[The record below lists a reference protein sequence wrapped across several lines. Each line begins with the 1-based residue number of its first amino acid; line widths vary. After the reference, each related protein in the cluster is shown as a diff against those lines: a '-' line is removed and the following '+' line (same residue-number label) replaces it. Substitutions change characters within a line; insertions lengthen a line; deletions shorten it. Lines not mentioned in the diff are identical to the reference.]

1 MEEIN
6 MKKQIKSFF
15 VLAILI
21 LSMMQI
27 AYAEND
33 TEDTK
38 PPLSVKKVGA
48 TLRPVAAKVR
58 ANLNFSDRN
67 KTLRIN
73 ATQIRDKYKLA
84 VAKYANVKDKDH
96 KARSILNE
104 TKKHLSACKDGDSE
118 ECLELKRKT
127 KHHSKEFLI
136 NSAEKVLAFL
146 ERLKEKVESSEELDE
161 DQMEDILSKL
171 EENIAEIEDA
181 KDVVENL
188 DNESTTEEL
197 RNAAET
203 IKKAWKRVQTRSKW
217 AIGKLTNAKIHGI
230 IIRSEKLVE
239 KLEKISERFDENE
252 QDTTELDALIEDFGE
267 KIELAKEQY
276 RLALEK
282 YQEALDDANPNE
294 IVKEANAYMKEAH
307 KYLRESHKVLKQ
319 IHEEIKDLKQ
329 ENTPEPEEEVE

>member
-1 MEEIN
+1 

-15 VLAILI
+15 VLAILM
-21 LSMMQI
+21 LSIMQI

-33 TEDTK
+33 TDEVANPK
-38 PPLSVKKVGA
+38 PTLSVRKVGD
-48 TLRPVAAKVR
+48 TLKPVATKLR
-58 ANLNFSDRN
+58 AMNFTDKN

-73 ATQIRDKYKLA
+73 ATKISEKYKLA
-84 VAKYANVKDKDH
+84 IAKNANVKDKYH
-96 KARSILNE
+96 KARSVLNE
-104 TKKHLSACKDGDSE
+104 TKKHLSECKDSDSE
-118 ECLELKRKT
+118 ECSELKRKT
-127 KHHSKEFLI
+127 KHHSKDFLI
-136 NSAEKVLAFL
+136 NSVEKVLAFL

-161 DQMEDILSKL
+161 EQMEEILSKL
-171 EENIAEIEDA
+171 EENIVNVEEA
-181 KDVVENL
+181 KSVIENL

-197 RNAAET
+197 RDAAGV
-203 IKKAWKRVQTRSKW
+203 IKKAWARVQTHSKW

-252 QDTTELDALIEDFGE
+252 QDTTDLDALIEDFGE

-282 YQEALDDANPNE
+282 YREALDDANPNE
-294 IVKEANAYMKEAH
+294 IVKEANVHMKEAH
-307 KYLRESHKVLKQ
+307 KYLRESHKILKQ

-329 ENTPEPEEEVE
+329 GNTFESYDGEE